1 MKHQS
6 LHNIISECSFG
17 AAACLAITMVDYAQ
31 DSLLAAMVMMLS
43 LGYCLLWGLVNSL
56 EEWR

>member
-6 LHNIISECSFG
+6 LHNVISECSFG
-17 AAACLAITMVDYAQ
+17 AAACLALAMLDYAQ

-43 LGYCLLWGLVNSL
+43 LGYCLLWGLGRA
-56 EEWR
+56 WTR

>member
-6 LHNIISECSFG
+6 LHNVISECSFG
-17 AAACLAITMVDYAQ
+17 AAACLAITMVDYVQ
-31 DSLLAAMVMMLS
+31 DSLLAAMIMMLS

-56 EEWR
+56 EE